1 MNAARVF
8 GLISLIPDRTVRLSS
23 GTLFSDAQAA
33 GCKYPER
40 VAHLSRFLSWLGPLD
55 PISKEDQQIL
65 GLRAP
70 NGRPIHAADLEED
83 EPMLAADLDDEAL
96 DEPAVA
102 TEERTSDAGTQIAA

>member
-33 GCKYPER
+33 LCKYPER
-40 VAHLSRFLSWLGPLD
+40 VAHLSRFLSWLGPLN
-55 PISKEDQQIL
+55 PITREDQQIL

-70 NGRPIHAADLEED
+70 NGRPIHAADIED
-83 EPMLAADLDDEAL
+83 EPLGAEELEDELLDDA
-96 DEPAVA
+96 PAA
-102 TEERTSDAGTQIAA
+102 TEERTSEAGTQIAV

>member
-8 GLISLIPDRTVRLSS
+8 GLISLIPDRALRLPS
-23 GTLFSDAQAA
+23 GTLFTDAQAA

-40 VAHLSRFLSWLGPLD
+40 IAHLCRFLSWLGPLD
-55 PISKEDQQIL
+55 PLSREDQQVL

-83 EPMLAADLDDEAL
+83 ELPDDVTAP
-96 DEPAVA
+96 DE
-102 TEERTSDAGTQIAA
+102 TGTQIAVTAPSTYGGSHA